1 MVASHVR
8 LWLIGLFLSILI
20 VPALVTSQW
29 AVGRIRDEIA
39 ATARIFGPT
48 RAKELVASA
57 STAYSNFPG
66 ALHVQST
73 LSLGMTSEREHQ
85 RMVVL
90 AGASTTMG
98 NRVNQY
104 LETIQLLLFGVVF
117 RGYLMS
123 IWMLYLGAFVLAAII
138 DGLVQRRVKKETM
151 ALNSPLPF
159 AWALHSV
166 IVIAFTPLA
175 YLLLPF
181 SVTPWFMPMWCLL
194 MALPLAKAIANAVR
208 MG

>member
-1 MVASHVR
+1 
-8 LWLIGLFLSILI
+8 
-20 VPALVTSQW
+20 
-29 AVGRIRDEIA
+29 
-39 ATARIFGPT
+39 
-48 RAKELVASA
+48 
-57 STAYSNFPG
+57 
-66 ALHVQST
+66 
-73 LSLGMTSEREHQ
+73 
-85 RMVVL
+85 
-90 AGASTTMG
+90 
-98 NRVNQY
+98 
-104 LETIQLLLFGVVF
+104 
-117 RGYLMS
+117 
-123 IWMLYLGAFVLAAII
+123 
-138 DGLVQRRVKKETM
+138 M